1 MPQSHTEQ
9 QLRLQEMNISSLF
22 EERISNDLKDKSEYF
37 RMNESEV
44 PYLSGG

>member
-1 MPQSHTEQ
+1 VPQSHTEQ

-22 EERISNDLKDKSEYF
+22 EELISNDLKDKSEYF